1 MHSDPERWETATL
14 TVVGTGYVG
23 LTTGACLAS
32 LGHDVTCAD
41 IDERKVERLCRGEI
55 PIVEAG
61 LQEVVADAMSAGRLR
76 FVTGAASAAAHADIV
91 FLCVPTP
98 QDEDG
103 SADLSYIEAAAA
115 EIAPVLR
122 PGAIVVN
129 KSTVPVGSA
138 RVVERVL
145 RRTDVSV
152 VSNPEFLREGTAV
165 FDFLNPDRVVIG
177 GGDQQAARAVANL
190 YSPLDTE
197 ILITDAASAE
207 TIKYAANGFLA
218 MKISFINAVAAMC
231 EAVGA
236 DVADVIEGIGSDQRI
251 GRSFLHPGPGW
262 GGSCFPKDSRALV
275 SIAADHGYDFSMMR
289 GVIEVNEE
297 QRARMVDKIARAAGR
312 DPAGAL
318 RPADDLRLGEDPHLE
333 GISIGALG
341 LTFKAGTDD
350 LRESP
355 SLAILEELTAVGA
368 SVTAYDPTTVGP
380 LDGLV
385 ERRLGSFRIAQ
396 TALEA
401 AHGADVLV
409 ILTEWPEFGEL
420 DLAAVAAAM
429 RGAHLV
435 DTRNLLDP
443 SAVRSAGLRYEGVG
457 RR

>member
-1 MHSDPERWETATL
+1 MLVASLNVQTDSAPWKPATL
-14 TVVGTGYVG
+14 AVMGTGYVG

-32 LGHDVTCAD
+32 LGHDVTCVD
-41 IDERKVERLCRGEI
+41 IDAEKVERLQRGEI

-61 LQEVVADAMSAGRLR
+61 LGEVVAEAVTAGRLR
-76 FVTGAASAAAHADIV
+76 FVTDPEHAAAVADIV

-103 SADLSYIEAAAA
+103 SADLSYIEAAARQ
-115 EIAPVLR
+115 ISSVLR
-122 PGAIVVN
+122 TGAIVVN

-145 RRTDVSV
+145 QRPDVKV

-165 FDFLNPDRVVIG
+165 FDFLHPDRVVIG
-177 GGDQQAARAVANL
+177 GDDRDAAGVVAKL
-190 YSPLDTE
+190 YSPLDSE

-218 MKISFINAVAAMC
+218 MKISFVNAIAAMC

-236 DVADVIEGIGSDQRI
+236 DVADVVEGIGSDHRI
-251 GRSFLHPGPGW
+251 GRAFLNPGPGW

-289 GVIEVNEE
+289 GVIDVNDE
-297 QRARMVDKIARAAGR
+297 QRARMVDKVARSVGR
-312 DPAGAL
+312 QIGGE
-318 RPADDLRLGEDPHLE
+318 RPLV
-333 GISIGALG
+333 GISVGALG

-355 SLAILEELTAVGA
+355 SLAILDELVGA
-368 SVTAYDPTTVGP
+368 GADITAYDPTTVGQ
-380 LDGLV
+380 LDRVQRDRLQGL
-385 ERRLGSFRIAQ
+385 RLTD
-396 TALEA
+396 TALGA
-401 AHGADVLV
+401 VDSADVVV
-409 ILTEWPEFGEL
+409 ILTEWREFKEL
-420 DLAAVAAAM
+420 DLGAVSSAM
-429 RGAHLV
+429 RGTALV
-435 DTRNLLDP
+435 DMRNLLDP
-443 SAVRSAGLRYEGVG
+443 AAARAAGLEYHGVG